1 MMTLEEFMSTDYSG
15 ELITRLISFLYDAGI
30 NDIFDAEAA
39 STLKKHMPCSTGK
52 GPVYSGLMTEIFAM
66 LDICGADTNAP
77 QIHSAS
83 LRKKREPFL
92 EIMRALASVSKKN
105 FSSQYYITQSE
116 EPDNGSQ
123 SASYDWVYDI
133 VESITGVK
141 KGDLHNDDS

>member
-39 STLKKHMPCSTGK
+39 STLKKHMPYSTGK

-77 QIHSAS
+77 QIHFAS

-92 EIMRALASVSKKN
+92 EIMRALASVSEKN